1 MEVLTEA
8 HAGHFGARRMQE
20 KIGSRFYWRG
30 ITQDTLDWVSTCIAC
45 QKFEKVKTEAP
56 ELKPIKPVSPWYMI
70 GVDLIGP
77 FKASSKGN
85 RYCLTATDFFT
96 KWVEAIPI
104 KEKTAV
110 ATSQALMDMFY
121 THGAPEVVLTDQG
134 REFWNKVNQ
143 TLFENFGVKHRI
155 TSAYHPQ
162 TNGLDERTNQTLKR
176 AIGKTLDGHQERW
189 EDKLKEIV
197 FAHNSCVHASTRYSP
212 YRLMYGREP
221 RLLSEITGDLPEVE
235 VADPDADD
243 VEKYI
248 QARAEKDGETFDK
261 VRANVAKAQGRQ
273 KEAYQRRTKKG
284 TKRFNISPGMEVLK
298 KDERKRGR
306 PGRTMD
312 PDWPTKYRVTEVG
325 DNNLVQLETMDGKP
339 LRTKTPYAS
348 VKPLRMT
355 ESAHSDDPEMLCS
368 RSEEDALEAC
378 AALLNRRVEDFRAM
392 VLGQH
397 TWLDDKVI
405 DHAQAL
411 LKAQHANIGGLHATT
426 SLALLSTVPTPAQGF
441 VQILNVSANHW
452 VTVSNI
458 GCKVGTVHVFDSL
471 GQHKTEDFIAQVTCL
486 LAFPGKSVQLQWPD
500 VQQQAGV
507 SDCGLFAIAN
517 SLTLCRGEDPSMVDY
532 HQAAMRTHLF
542 ASFQAGILTPFPSTA
557 RGPTAKAVHAIEV
570 DVHCLCRRTI
580 RFGIMVGGG

>member
-104 KEKTAV
+104 KEKMAV

-312 PDWPTKYRVTEVG
+312 LIGQPRSQAGRP
-325 DNNLVQLETMDGKP
+325 
-339 LRTKTPYAS
+339 TKTPVDPPAESVHSDDLEFHSSVSEEDLLKVTCTVLQDSCAS
-348 VKPLRMT
+348 SPA

-368 RSEEDALEAC
+368 RSEEDALEESDVVITGVQPGKAC

-452 VTVSNI
+452 VTVSNMA
-458 GCKVGTVHVFDSL
+458 V
-471 GQHKTEDFIAQVTCL
+471 
-486 LAFPGKSVQLQWPD
+486 
-500 VQQQAGV
+500 
-507 SDCGLFAIAN
+507 
-517 SLTLCRGEDPSMVDY
+517 RGEDPSMVDY

-580 RFGIMVGGG
+580 RFALTFSN

>member
-1 MEVLTEA
+1 MKRVILTEEERMEVLTEA
-8 HAGHFGARRMQE
+8 HASHFGARRMQE
-20 KIGSRFYWRG
+20 KIRSRFYWRG

-56 ELKPIKPVSPWYMI
+56 ELKPIKPVSPWHMI

-85 RYCLTATDFFT
+85 HYCLTTTDFFT

-110 ATSQALMDMFY
+110 ATSQ
-121 THGAPEVVLTDQG
+121 
-134 REFWNKVNQ
+134 VNQ
-143 TLFENFGVKHRI
+143 SLFENFGVKHCI

-235 VADPDADD
+235 VADPYADD

-248 QARAEKDGETFDK
+248 QARAEKDGEAFNK

-298 KDERKRGR
+298 KDGR
-306 PGRTMD
+306 
-312 PDWPTKYRVTEVG
+312 
-325 DNNLVQLETMDGKP
+325 N
-339 LRTKTPYAS
+339 
-348 VKPLRMT
+348 
-355 ESAHSDDPEMLCS
+355 
-368 RSEEDALEAC
+368 
-378 AALLNRRVEDFRAM
+378 VED
-392 VLGQH
+392 
-397 TWLDDKVI
+397 
-405 DHAQAL
+405 
-411 LKAQHANIGGLHATT
+411 
-426 SLALLSTVPTPAQGF
+426 QG
-441 VQILNVSANHW
+441 A
-452 VTVSNI
+452 
-458 GCKVGTVHVFDSL
+458 
-471 GQHKTEDFIAQVTCL
+471 
-486 LAFPGKSVQLQWPD
+486 
-500 VQQQAGV
+500 
-507 SDCGLFAIAN
+507 
-517 SLTLCRGEDPSMVDY
+517 
-532 HQAAMRTHLF
+532 
-542 ASFQAGILTPFPSTA
+542 
-557 RGPTAKAVHAIEV
+557 
-570 DVHCLCRRTI
+570 
-580 RFGIMVGGG
+580 

>member
-1 MEVLTEA
+1 MTLVLYFSNKQYETETSENKKRLIRRDAKKFCLQGSFLYYKDGQSMKRVILTEEERMEVLTEA

-20 KIGSRFYWRG
+20 KIGSRFYWRV

-70 GVDLIGP
+70 DVDLIGP

-104 KEKTAV
+104 KEKMAV

-298 KDERKRGR
+298 KDERKHGR

-339 LRTKTPYAS
+339 LKTKTPYAS

-378 AALLNRRVEDFRAM
+378 AALMNRRVEDFRAM

-405 DHAQAL
+405 DHAHAL
-411 LKAQHANIGGLHATT
+411 LKAQHAKIGGLHATT
-426 SLALLSTVPTPAQGF
+426 SLALLSTVPTPAQG
-441 VQILNVSANHW
+441 
-452 VTVSNI
+452 
-458 GCKVGTVHVFDSL
+458 
-471 GQHKTEDFIAQVTCL
+471 
-486 LAFPGKSVQLQWPD
+486 
-500 VQQQAGV
+500 
-507 SDCGLFAIAN
+507 
-517 SLTLCRGEDPSMVDY
+517 GEDPSMVDY